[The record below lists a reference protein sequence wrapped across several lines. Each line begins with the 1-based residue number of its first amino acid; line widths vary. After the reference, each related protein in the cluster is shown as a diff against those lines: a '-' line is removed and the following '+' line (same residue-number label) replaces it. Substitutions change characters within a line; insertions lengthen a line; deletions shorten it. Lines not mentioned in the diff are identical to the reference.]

1 MFSRRQRK
9 EKEVGLKSYSCNA
22 PSTIHSSHH
31 IYCSK
36 CATHLF
42 LLVAPAF
49 RVFLVPFWNLLELF
63 LNTFRSRLRGDSQ
76 IIIVSLTCCVMACWL
91 FRWLAG
97 WLAGWCFGGEWHGC
111 REKKRKSNEQPS
123 ATAGRQAEN
132 EWW

>member
-9 EKEVGLKSYSCNA
+9 EKEVGLKSYSCN
-22 PSTIHSSHH
+22 PPQPFIHPI

-63 LNTFRSRLRGDSQ
+63 LNTFRRRLRGDSQ

-91 FRWLAG
+91 V
-97 WLAGWCFGGEWHGC
+97 GWCFSGEWYGC
-111 REKKRKSNEQPS
+111 RGKKKKQRTTISNSKQ
-123 ATAGRQAEN
+123 TEN